1 MWGPYD
7 CAIRL
12 LRYRARRNCHALEH
26 SNWDQLP
33 RDRRALCCS
42 SVYNIRLLDQM
53 LAIVAGA
60 TLISYMIY
68 TAYAEVEAKLGT
80 RYLYLTV
87 LFVAF
92 GILRY
97 LYLIDARNEGDDP
110 ARLLIRDMPLLLTVL
125 LWISA
130 DKIVA
135 LVLGCAPRFLEI
147 NKCWNNC
154 PAALISI
161 RAQFSGVQRAGL
173 WRLGDRHH
181 LPTSAP

>member
-1 MWGPYD
+1 
-7 CAIRL
+7 
-12 LRYRARRNCHALEH
+12 
-26 SNWDQLP
+26 
-33 RDRRALCCS
+33 
-42 SVYNIRLLDQM
+42 
-53 LAIVAGA
+53 
-60 TLISYMIY
+60 
-68 TAYAEVEAKLGT
+68 
-80 RYLYLTV
+80 
-87 LFVAF
+87 
-92 GILRY
+92 
-97 LYLIDARNEGDDP
+97 
-110 ARLLIRDMPLLLTVL
+110 MPLLLTVL

-130 DKIVA
+130 DMIVA